1 MDALKIAELK
11 DNILKYLA
19 AAQNKKVLLLDM
31 YRDLKP
37 KNIPISVVKDYMED
51 MAQDGEIFKF
61 SLSGGRDLYSIA
73 EEGERRLREGGYTK
87 QMEEEIQV
95 KEQQKVDS
103 DTYRYKTDLEI
114 KHLKA
119 SMEHYKD
126 SKTWAIIAI
135 IISIITLFYSMFLK

>member
-51 MAQDGEIFKF
+51 MAQDGEI
-61 SLSGGRDLYSIA
+61 
-73 EEGERRLREGGYTK
+73 
-87 QMEEEIQV
+87 IQSQRKV
-95 KEQQKVDS
+95 KGDYEKEDIPN
-103 DTYRYKTDLEI
+103 RWRKKYK
-114 KHLKA
+114 
-119 SMEHYKD
+119 
-126 SKTWAIIAI
+126 
-135 IISIITLFYSMFLK
+135 

>member
-1 MDALKIAELK
+1 
-11 DNILKYLA
+11 
-19 AAQNKKVLLLDM
+19 
-31 YRDLKP
+31 
-37 KNIPISVVKDYMED
+37 
-51 MAQDGEIFKF
+51 
-61 SLSGGRDLYSIA
+61 
-73 EEGERRLREGGYTK
+73 
-87 QMEEEIQV
+87 MEEEIQV